1 MKGVKKGDLYMFT
14 KIYVPRGN
22 DFLRDK
28 EVVLLEPSRVY
39 FDGKGR
45 KVKIYGSG
53 WYDSITLEFPRTE
66 EAQKFINDLDD
77 TGKAEATAK
86 VHY

>member
-1 MKGVKKGDLYMFT
+1 MQGIKKGDSYMFA

-28 EVVLLEPSRVY
+28 EIVLFEPSRVC

-45 KVKIYGSG
+45 KVIIYGSG
-53 WYDSITLEFPRTE
+53 WPDSITL
-66 EAQKFINDLDD
+66 
-77 TGKAEATAK
+77 
-86 VHY
+86 